1 MTDSRPRPNR
11 WVAGLAVLAAVVLA
25 GCRTD
30 ARVGVDVRADGSGT
44 VTVSVV
50 LDAEAARQLG
60 DPAKGLALDDL
71 ATVGWTVADPA
82 TDGGG
87 LRLSA
92 RRAFSSPAQLPAVLA
107 EVGGADGVFRAVSL
121 RITDDTFGTTY
132 AFRARVELTGD
143 PAQFSDPELT
153 TALGGFALGRT
164 PEELTALGA
173 DRPGAATL
181 VVSVRL
187 PGDAPS
193 TNGRVRDGRAEW
205 RFPLTGATPTS
216 QALRSTSSDTDTR
229 TLALVAL
236 GAVLLVAA
244 LVALVVGLVRTRRR
258 A

>member
-1 MTDSRPRPNR
+1 
-11 WVAGLAVLAAVVLA
+11 VAVGLVALAALVLA

-30 ARVGVDVRADGSGT
+30 ARVGVDVRADGSGS

-60 DPAKGLALDDL
+60 DPATGLALDDL
-71 ATVGWTVADPA
+71 KTAGWKVADPA
-82 TDGGG
+82 ADGGG
-87 LRLSA
+87 LRLTA
-92 RRAFSSPAQLPAVLA
+92 TRAFSSPAQLPAVLA
-107 EVGGADGVFRAVSL
+107 EVGGANGVFRDVAL

-164 PEELTALGA
+164 PQELTALGA
-173 DRPGAATL
+173 DRAGAATL

-187 PGDAPS
+187 PGDAPD
-193 TNGRVRDGRAEW
+193 TNGRVRGGRAEW
-205 RFPLTGATPTS
+205 RFPLTGGTPTS
-216 QALRSTSSDTDTR
+216 QALRSSSSDPDTR
-229 TLALVAL
+229 TLVLVAL
-236 GAVLLVAA
+236 GGILLLAA
-244 LVALVVGLVRTRRR
+244 LVALVVGLVRSRRR